1 MCLNRTMKIKSN
13 PFIRK
18 DVQPEGNRLDFDIQ
32 LRADESTDEERVFE
46 GVASSK
52 QVDTYATYFEPKGV
66 RYTLPIPLL
75 WSHDREK
82 PIGHVESVTV
92 SNSEVRFKAR
102 ILKVDGPAG
111 KLAER
116 LDEAWASVKSG
127 LIRSVSIGF
136 RPQKYTPLEDG
147 VIRFD
152 EWDWNELSLVTI
164 PANSDAKITAVRA
177 AQSLDNAREA
187 ACIESTNETITETKA
202 TKPNQTKRETK
213 KMTLQEKLAALKKTR
228 QERADVLSGLMERS
242 DNDTTLD
249 GEDAK
254 RFDEVSEELKILDAD
269 ITRCER
275 AIEVMKSKAEPAEV
289 KTTSQAVREA
299 TPRNYA
305 QPRVSLSGK
314 EAKAATYARY
324 VAVHAKARGSRS
336 DMIAYA
342 QEYSSATGDQRL
354 ENAVRAAV
362 AIGTTQTGNWASPL
376 VDDYQAAKAEFA
388 ELLRERTIIG
398 KLDFSPM
405 GFYIPVKEQT
415 VAGVAGWVGETQPK
429 PATSQGFDT
438 KIMQPHKLAAITAI
452 SDELLKWSSPK
463 ADTIIINDL
472 TNAIQGAADLT
483 LVLPTW
489 SGSASAPASITY
501 GAANAPSSGNNFA
514 AVIADFQRA
523 RQHYLSNGI
532 PLNGISVLM
541 NPLTA
546 SALFS
551 VRAEQ
556 TGVRLFPDIT
566 PEGGSVEG
574 FRVVVS
580 EHIPFDSTGAMVVF
594 VRDQD
599 VYIGDE
605 DGVQIAT
612 SNEATVNLSTNPTAE
627 NGNIVNAFQD
637 NVTLIRAERE
647 ISWMKKRSQAVFYL
661 TGVNWGA
668 PTAP

>member
-1 MCLNRTMKIKSN
+1 MKIKSN
-13 PFIRK
+13 TLNPFVRK

-32 LRADESTDEERVFE
+32 LRSDESTDEERVFE

-52 QVDTYATYFEPKGV
+52 QVDTYATYFEPRGV
-66 RYTLPIPLL
+66 RYELPIPLL
-75 WSHDREK
+75 WHHDREK
-82 PIGHVESVTV
+82 PIGYVESISV
-92 SNSEVRFKAR
+92 SDTEVRFKAR
-102 ILKVDGPAG
+102 VLKIEGPAG
-111 KLAER
+111 GLTDR
-116 LDEAWASVKSG
+116 VDEAWASLKSG

-136 RPQKYTPLEDG
+136 RPKKYTPLESG

-152 EWDWNELSLVTI
+152 EWDLNELSLVTI

-187 ACIESTNETITETKA
+187 ACIESTKETKV
-202 TKPNQTKRETK
+202 TKPESNQTKRETK

-254 RFDEVSEELKILDAD
+254 RFDEVSEELKVLDAD
-269 ITRCER
+269 IARCER
-275 AIEVMKSKAEPAEV
+275 AIEVMKSKADPVEV
-289 KTTSQAVREA
+289 KTTSQAVRES

-342 QEYSSATGDQRL
+342 QEYSAATGDQRL

-376 VDDYQAAKAEFA
+376 VDDYQTAKAEFV
-388 ELLRERTIIG
+388 EILRAQTIIG
-398 KLDFSPM
+398 KLDLSPM
-405 GFYIPVKEQT
+405 GFYIPIKEQT
-415 VAGVAGWVGETQPK
+415 VAGVAGWVGETQAK
-429 PATSQGFDT
+429 PATSQGFET
-438 KIMQPHKLAAITAI
+438 KSMQPHKLAAITAI

-489 SGSASAPASITY
+489 SGSASAPASITF
-501 GAANAPSSGNNFA
+501 GAANAASSGNSFA
-514 AVIADFQRA
+514 NVIADFQRA
-523 RQHYLSNGI
+523 RQHYLNNGI

-627 NGNIVNAFQD
+627 TGNIVNAFQD

>member
-1 MCLNRTMKIKSN
+1 MT
-13 PFIRK
+13 RK
-18 DVQPEGNRLDFDIQ
+18 DVQLDGNRLDFDIQ

-92 SNSEVRFKAR
+92 SNNEVRFKAR
-102 ILKVDGPAG
+102 ILKVDGPSG

-136 RPQKYTPLEDG
+136 RPQKYTPLENG

-164 PANSDAKITAVRA
+164 PANTDAKITAVRA
-177 AQSLDNAREA
+177 AQSLDNAA
-187 ACIESTNETITETKA
+187 PSACIENVDTPKPEPKTQTN
-202 TKPNQTKRETK
+202 RETT

-228 QERADVLSGLMERS
+228 QERAEVLSGLMERS
-242 DNDTTLD
+242 DETTTL
-249 GEDAK
+249 GSEDAK
-254 RFDEVSEELKILDAD
+254 RFDQVSDELKVLDAD

-275 AIEVMKSKAEPAEV
+275 AIEVALTQAVPVQSGA
-289 KTTSQAVREA
+289 TSTAVREA
-299 TPRNYA
+299 TPKSFA
-305 QPRVSLSGK
+305 QPRVSLTAK
-314 EAKAATYARY
+314 ESKAATFARF

-336 DMIAYA
+336 DMLMYA
-342 QEYSSATGDQRL
+342 QEYSSHTGDQRL

-376 VDDYQAAKAEFA
+376 VDDYQAARAEFV
-388 ELLRERTIIG
+388 ELLRAQTIIG
-398 KLDFSPM
+398 KLDLSPM

-415 VAGVAGWVGETQPK
+415 VAGVAGWVGETQAK
-429 PATSQGFDT
+429 PATSQGFAT
-438 KIMQPHKLAAITAI
+438 KAMIPHKLAAITAI
-452 SDELLKWSSPK
+452 SDELLKWSNPK

-472 TNAIQGAADLT
+472 TAAIQGAADLT
-483 LVLPTW
+483 FVLPTW
-489 SGSASAPASITY
+489 AGSASAPASITY
-501 GAANAPSSGNNFA
+501 GAANAASSGNTFA
-514 AVIADFQRA
+514 AVITDFQRA

-546 SALFS
+546 SALYS

-580 EHIPFDSTGAMVVF
+580 EHIPFDSTGATVIF
-594 VRDQD
+594 LRDQD
-599 VYIGDE
+599 VFLGDE

-627 NGNIVNAFQD
+627 TGNVVNAFQD

-647 ISWMKKRSQAVFYL
+647 LSLIHI
-661 TGVNWGA
+661 
-668 PTAP
+668 